1 MVARAAQ
8 NSYPRNVVPDGVSP
22 RHPGVDRP
30 SQRRDSRGPSHRRG
44 GLVLQPHD
52 GAYARVPV
60 CRPSEWLHAVEF
72 TLALPSVEALRRRLR
87 VAGVPTVLKASR
99 EWAAAADRRT
109 GRDVAISHKTVA
121 QRIGYA
127 ESTVKRVMR
136 FLTRVGLVVEVA
148 RGANRLTLEQL
159 AEARQLGGLQQRT
172 VASTRALTIPRS
184 VDGTPLP
191 TQPTINE
198 TSPVKRFQPRRA
210 SAHTAGAP
218 RRSALNSVFDLAG
231 SQPRWTPEVQDFA
244 ARLVHERPR
253 LLWTP
258 RSAPRRV
265 VFRTPDG
272 KTDLQWVGGRHI
284 GQICDAVM
292 RLRLIERG
300 WSVAKV
306 LELVD
311 QHRSTL
317 RGDID
322 SSEQRDP
329 LAWLVWL
336 IRRAVGVDDLSPA
349 VQAQRDRDQAAADAA
364 ARRAADAE
372 RRKRIA
378 AEQPAIDAILAD
390 MHRRFPRRPRRRS
403 S

>member
-1 MVARAAQ
+1 MVAGAARF
-8 NSYPRNVVPDGVSP
+8 SSDLAASVGVSP
-22 RHPGVDRP
+22 GARGLDRP
-30 SQRRDSRGPSHRRG
+30 PQRPDSRGPSSRRG

-52 GAYARVPV
+52 GAYARVTV
-60 CRPSEWLHAVEF
+60 CRPSEWLRALEF
-72 TLALPSVEALRRRLR
+72 ALSLPTVEALRRRLR
-87 VAGVPTVLKASR
+87 VAGVPTVLKAAK
-99 EWAAAADRRT
+99 EWASAADRRT
-109 GRDVAISHKTVA
+109 GRDVAVSHNTVA
-121 QRIGYA
+121 GRIAYA
-127 ESTVKRVMR
+127 EATVKRIMR
-136 FLTRVGLVVEVA
+136 FLSRLGFVVEVA

-159 AEARQLGGLQQRT
+159 AEARQLGGVAQRT

-191 TQPTINE
+191 TQPTITE
-198 TSPVKRFQPRRA
+198 TSPVKRSLPRRA
-210 SAHTAGAP
+210 SAHKAGAA
-218 RRSALNSVFDLAG
+218 RRSALNPVFDSAS
-231 SQPRWTPEVQDFA
+231 SQPRWTPEVQDFT

-317 RGDID
+317 RVDID

-349 VQAQRDRDQAAADAA
+349 VQAQRDRDRAAAESA
-364 ARRAADAE
+364 ARRAADSE
-372 RRKRIA
+372 RRERIA